1 MVFVKNAIPKLNKQP
16 LIFVTGATGLV
27 GKELIIQLLTK
38 GYYVKAIYRTAFPS
52 DLGKDLP
59 GKLEWVQGD
68 ILDITS
74 LEDALI
80 DVTHVYHCAAIV
92 SFHPRNRQQM
102 FSINIE
108 GTKNVVNACINAGI
122 QKLLFVSSVAALGR
136 IRENEA
142 IVESMQWS
150 PETSNSAYGQTKYLS
165 ELEVWRGISEGLS
178 AVIVNPVII
187 LGPGNWEKGSSGIF
201 KSAYNEFPWFTEGM
215 SGFVYVA
222 DVVKAMILLMESEIE
237 GEKFIISAEN
247 LHYKD
252 VFSKIALAFGKKP
265 PHKKVQPWMA
275 AIVWRIEMIKS
286 FFTGKEPLLTKETAQ
301 TAQAVVR
308 FDNCKLLKRL
318 PEFKYTPIDE
328 AIQLT
333 CRQLK
338 KEHSL
343 I

>member
-1 MVFVKNAIPKLNKQP
+1 MVFVKNAITKLNKQT

-38 GYYVKAIYRTAFPS
+38 GYHVRAIYRSTYPS
-52 DLGKDLP
+52 DLAKDLP
-59 GKLEWVQGD
+59 GKLEWIQGD

-74 LEDALI
+74 LEDALV

-92 SFHPRNRQQM
+92 SFHPRNRLEM

-136 IRENEA
+136 IRENES
-142 IVESMQWS
+142 IVETMQWS

-201 KSAYNEFPWFTEGM
+201 KSAYNEFPWYTEGM
-215 SGFVYVA
+215 SGFVYVV

-237 GEKFIISAEN
+237 GEKFILSAEN
-247 LHYKD
+247 LHYKE
-252 VFSKIALAFGKKP
+252 VFSKIARAFGKKP
-265 PHKKVQPWMA
+265 PYKKVQSWMA
-275 AIVWRIEMIKS
+275 AIVWRLEMIKS

-308 FDNCKLLKRL
+308 FDNSKLLQRL

-328 AIQLT
+328 AIRLT
-333 CRQLK
+333 CLQLQ
-338 KEHSL
+338 KEHNL